1 MIGTASVAPTASAE
15 SAASVLPPPL
25 TAESFHPVDP
35 ARVRIG
41 QLLFFDPILSGNRNI
56 SCATCHN
63 PDHGTTDG
71 LSLGIGEGGMGVSIN
86 RTPGTGADRI
96 KKRIPRNA
104 PALWNLGAI
113 EIRQMFH
120 DGRVTHSADY
130 DNDFATPAQEWLPE
144 GLSGLLA
151 VQALFPMTAQFEM
164 AGDPAENEVAGAA
177 YSRIDEVWPIIAK
190 RVRVIPAYSDL
201 FIEAYDD
208 VDDPLDITIT
218 HLANALADFQNF
230 EFQSYDSR
238 FDSYL
243 KGDLDALN
251 DAEKDGMALFYGKA
265 GCSGCHS
272 GSLLTDHDFH
282 ALMLPH
288 FGPGRTRVW
297 DTIVRD
303 VGRMSFTDRLE
314 DAYRFR
320 TPSLRNVAL
329 TGPYGHNG
337 AYASLED
344 MVRHHL
350 NPRESFEAWNPDNLI
365 LPEVPWL
372 AHVDFLS
379 FEDRLER
386 ARLSAQL
393 DIEPKTLSDGEIDQL
408 LSFLGALTGEAS
420 TQGRLGRPSAVPSG
434 LPID

>member
-104 PALWNLGAI
+104 PALWNLGAT

-120 DGRVTHSADY
+120 DGRVTHSPDY

-238 FDSYL
+238 FDGYL
-243 KGDLDALN
+243 SGDLDALN

-288 FGPGRTRVW
+288 
-297 DTIVRD
+297 
-303 VGRMSFTDRLE
+303 L
-314 DAYRFR
+314 
-320 TPSLRNVAL
+320 
-329 TGPYGHNG
+329 
-337 AYASLED
+337 
-344 MVRHHL
+344 
-350 NPRESFEAWNPDNLI
+350 
-365 LPEVPWL
+365 
-372 AHVDFLS
+372 
-379 FEDRLER
+379 
-386 ARLSAQL
+386 
-393 DIEPKTLSDGEIDQL
+393 
-408 LSFLGALTGEAS
+408 
-420 TQGRLGRPSAVPSG
+420 
-434 LPID
+434 

>member
-1 MIGTASVAPTASAE
+1 
-15 SAASVLPPPL
+15 
-25 TAESFHPVDP
+25 
-35 ARVRIG
+35 
-41 QLLFFDPILSGNRNI
+41 
-56 SCATCHN
+56 
-63 PDHGTTDG
+63 
-71 LSLGIGEGGMGVSIN
+71 MGVSIN
-86 RTPGTGADRI
+86 RTPGMGADRI

-104 PALWNLGAI
+104 PALWNLGAT

-120 DGRVTHSADY
+120 DGRVTHSPDY

-243 KGDLDALN
+243 NGDLDALN

-350 NPRESFEAWNPDNLI
+350 NPRESFEAWTPDNLI

-386 ARLSAQL
+386 APERAAGHRTPDPERRGDRSAAELPRRADRRSLDPRAAGAALGCSQRPAHRLNRVTAGRACPWHKPVSQPGLTTPDIRISSAH
-393 DIEPKTLSDGEIDQL
+393 EP
-408 LSFLGALTGEAS
+408 
-420 TQGRLGRPSAVPSG
+420 RVCPSLRAPSG
-434 LPID
+434 QISLFASRWRDPG